1 MKTSESI
8 IKIAPALLAA
18 QKEIGSASK
27 DAVNPFF
34 KSKYADLG
42 SVMEA
47 CKEALNKNGI
57 TVLQPV
63 STDGMGTTLLETILL
78 HESGEFISDTMSV
91 TIKQQNDPQ
100 AQGSAITY
108 ARRYSL
114 QSMVFIPAEDDD
126 AEKATNHAVNTPTSQ
141 SKTVSAKSTTTDVKC
156 PKCGGEVWDNTQNKL
171 NPKSPDYKCKDPNC
185 KDAKGYVTGFWKP
198 KNENAPH
205 DAEGNEMEEKYTNEQ
220 PPVEAYQEEIDIE
233 EVFN

>member
-8 IKIAPALLAA
+8 KEIAPALLKA
-18 QKEIGSASK
+18 QKEIGSAVKGST
-27 DAVNPFF
+27 NPFF

-47 CKEALNKNGI
+47 CKDALNKNGI

-63 STDGMGTTLLETILL
+63 GYGKLETVLL
-78 HESGEFISDTMSV
+78 HESGEFISEEMEIVSKSD
-91 TIKQQNDPQ
+91 IDPQ

-126 AEKATNHAVNTPTSQ
+126 GNKATSYEPTQ
-141 SKTVSAKSTTTDVKC
+141 GYKPATSTE
-156 PKCGGEVWDNTQNKL
+156 PKPKATEEQIEGMEKRLKL
-171 NPKSPDYKCKDPNC
+171 ILG
-185 KDAKGYVTGFWKP
+185 KDANLDEWLKEKKTSREWVTAKQAGYFISIMDKRINSQP
-198 KNENAPH
+198 K
-205 DAEGNEMEEKYTNEQ
+205 
-220 PPVEAYQEEIDIE
+220 
-233 EVFN
+233 